1 MNNFGETKVSPNK
14 LNICTVQIFMPGMQA
29 CATSKA
35 QKQYHR
41 TDKNSLMQSLHLSH
55 SFKEIAEIHSP
66 QQVSNTKV
74 TATLHLCH
82 NQE

>member
-1 MNNFGETKVSPNK
+1 MNNFGETKYK
-14 LNICTVQIFMPGMQA
+14 ICTVQILMSGMQA

-35 QKQYHR
+35 QKQYHK
-41 TDKNSLMQSLHLSH
+41 TDKNSLMQTLHSSY

-66 QQVSNTKV
+66 QKVSNIKV